1 MSSDPFHTKLLSH
14 RAQRGL
20 RFSSTGPQNALYLK
34 DPYTEQNTTGYIKLS
49 SADNV
54 LCQEI
59 VEKKFREIDW
69 SNTLQTMANFIN
81 KFCRPSLKPINW
93 EEVENI
99 LLLVP
104 GVTTCADLLSQVLFD
119 VGEVLLIWLIKQICA
134 PYYYRFAN
142 DFGER
147 GLVDIQIVTAL
158 SEDGKR
164 TELKV
169 ERFEEAYQRAL
180 QNGHKVRALT
190 LVNPQ
195 NPEGDY
201 FSIDEL
207 RPIIKWALEKKIF
220 VILDEI
226 YDLSIYDENPAFPF
240 RSACE
245 LFEDPEAANYLIW
258 IWGISKNFSLPGL
271 RFAVIYS
278 PNPAIRTASSRFVM
292 HHIPNTTTQF
302 IAREFLNDYDWI
314 QNVFLPENHRR
325 LKDARDHLLNLL
337 KTLEVP
343 FIKPRA
349 GFFVLYLDA
358 PTWEAERELNRR
370 FFENRVM
377 ITAGETCYCP
387 KPGYF
392 RIVFSSLPRKAAL
405 TEVTYSSN
413 AAKKRFSPRPRLR
426 IFRPPG
432 VMISFS
438 SPFKIGV
445 LHSTFTSESLSPLS
459 SSPSSLKMFSPG
471 LTVDFLK
478 FLWVSKETNFV

>member
-1 MSSDPFHTKLLSH
+1 MTPDPFHTKLLSH

-20 RFSSTGPQNALYLK
+20 NYPSTGPQNALYLK
-34 DPYTEQNTTGYIKLS
+34 DPYTEKNTKV
-49 SADNV
+49 ADNI

-69 SNTLQTMANFIN
+69 SKFDTNPLFFYPRSCGEISTLQTMANFIN

-93 EEVENI
+93 EE
-99 LLLVP
+99 
-104 GVTTCADLLSQVLFD
+104 
-119 VGEVLLIWLIKQICA
+119 ICA

-147 GLVDIQIVTAL
+147 GLVDIRIVAAL
-158 SEDGKR
+158 SDDGKR

-169 ERFEEAYQRAL
+169 ERFEEAYQKAG
-180 QNGHKVRALT
+180 QKVRALT

-226 YDLSIYDENPAFPF
+226 YDLGIYDENPAFPF

-271 RFAVIYS
+271 RFAVIHS
-278 PNPAIRTASSRFVM
+278 PNPAIRTAASRFVM

-325 LKDARDHLLNLL
+325 LKDSRDHLLKLL
-337 KTLEVP
+337 ETLQVP

-349 GFFVLYLDA
+349 GFFVLVDFSKYLDA

-387 KPGYF
+387 K
-392 RIVFSSLPRKAAL
+392 VTTEAAL
-405 TEVTYSSN
+405 TEAFN
-413 AAKKRFSPRPRLR
+413 RIAK
-426 IFRPPG
+426 
-432 VMISFS
+432 
-438 SPFKIGV
+438 
-445 LHSTFTSESLSPLS
+445 T
-459 SSPSSLKMFSPG
+459 LKQ
-471 LTVDFLK
+471 K
-478 FLWVSKETNFV
+478 

>member
-1 MSSDPFHTKLLSH
+1 MTPDPFHTKLLSH

-20 RFSSTGPQNALYLK
+20 NYPSTGPQNALYLK
-34 DPYTEQNTTGYIKLS
+34 DPYTEKNTKGYIKLS
-49 SADNV
+49 SADNI

-69 SNTLQTMANFIN
+69 SKFDTNPLFFYPRSCGEIRHVLCWKVVRNKRNDFSTLQTMANFIN

-93 EEVENI
+93 EE

-119 VGEVLLIWLIKQICA
+119 VGEVLLICA

-147 GLVDIQIVTAL
+147 GLVDIRIVAAL
-158 SEDGKR
+158 SDDGKR

-169 ERFEEAYQRAL
+169 ERFEEAYQKAV
-180 QNGHKVRALT
+180 QNGQKVRALT

-226 YDLSIYDENPAFPF
+226 YDLGIYDENPAFPF

-271 RFAVIYS
+271 RFAVIHS
-278 PNPAIRTASSRFVM
+278 PNPAIRTAASRFVM

-325 LKDARDHLLNLL
+325 LKDSRDHLLKLL
-337 KTLEVP
+337 ETLQVP

-349 GFFVLYLDA
+349 GFFVLVDFSKYLDA

-392 RIVFSSLPRKAAL
+392 RIVFSSVSRAAL
-405 TEVTYSSN
+405 TEAFN
-413 AAKKRFSPRPRLR
+413 RIAK
-426 IFRPPG
+426 
-432 VMISFS
+432 
-438 SPFKIGV
+438 
-445 LHSTFTSESLSPLS
+445 T
-459 SSPSSLKMFSPG
+459 LKQ
-471 LTVDFLK
+471 K
-478 FLWVSKETNFV
+478 